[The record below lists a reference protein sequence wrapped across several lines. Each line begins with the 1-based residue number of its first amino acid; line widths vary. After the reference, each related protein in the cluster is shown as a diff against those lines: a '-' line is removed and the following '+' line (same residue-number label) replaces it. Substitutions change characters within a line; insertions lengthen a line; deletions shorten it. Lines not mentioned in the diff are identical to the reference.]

1 MLFNFYL
8 YILSNKH
15 TFYDLNIDLTIL
27 EIVALPIK
35 LKVYI
40 TKEPPPKEMTLSL
53 KYLPI
58 SRQTDYNLILVE
70 EYHPLFLI
78 FFNPI

>member
-40 TKEPPPKEMTLSL
+40 TKEPSPKEMTLSSNIYQSVA
-53 KYLPI
+53 K
-58 SRQTDYNLILVE
+58 LIITV
-70 EYHPLFLI
+70 
-78 FFNPI
+78 

>member
-40 TKEPPPKEMTLSL
+40 IKEPSPKKNDSFFKNYLSL
-53 KYLPI
+53 
-58 SRQTDYNLILVE
+58 N
-70 EYHPLFLI
+70 
-78 FFNPI
+78 

>member
-40 TKEPPPKEMTLSL
+40 TKEPPPKEMTLS
-53 KYLPI
+53 
-58 SRQTDYNLILVE
+58 
-70 EYHPLFLI
+70 
-78 FFNPI
+78 

>member
-27 EIVALPIK
+27 EIVALP
-35 LKVYI
+35 
-40 TKEPPPKEMTLSL
+40 KEPPPKEMTLSSNIYQSVA
-53 KYLPI
+53 K
-58 SRQTDYNLILVE
+58 LIITV
-70 EYHPLFLI
+70 
-78 FFNPI
+78 

>member
-40 TKEPPPKEMTLSL
+40 IKEPSPKEMTPSNIYQSVA
-53 KYLPI
+53 K
-58 SRQTDYNLILVE
+58 LIITV
-70 EYHPLFLI
+70 
-78 FFNPI
+78 